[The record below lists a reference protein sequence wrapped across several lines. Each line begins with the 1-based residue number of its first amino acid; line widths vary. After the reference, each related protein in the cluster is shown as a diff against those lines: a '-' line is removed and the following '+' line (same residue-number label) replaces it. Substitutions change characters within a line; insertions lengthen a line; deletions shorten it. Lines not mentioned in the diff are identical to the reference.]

1 MTDPSDRT
9 MQDAQLEAAISNW
22 EPRVIANGVDPNDYR
37 RIVAA
42 IGSWAEWLPAW
53 EQHGDTLVGWAIE
66 AERLGRDQTAG
77 ELWRRAASSYHFGKF
92 VWIVDLELH
101 ARSTKKAAAALTNAL
116 RLLDPSALRLEI
128 PFDGAQLIATYRRP
142 APLLGSGSAQAESAD
157 SGSEMP
163 LVVIVAGLD
172 STKEEF
178 FGTEE
183 IFHSRGLATLTL
195 DGPGQGEAGLSLPI
209 RPDFE
214 LPVAAALDYLDQR
227 AGLKHDRIGAIG
239 LSLGGYYV
247 SRVAAFE
254 PRIQAAVGVSGPYDF
269 SANWDAMPR
278 LTRATF
284 AHAARAGDDD
294 EARELAASFS
304 LAGVAE
310 KIEQPLLVITGDR
323 DRIVPWQ
330 QTKRIADEAPHATWC
345 LYQGGNHVVNNMP
358 YLYKTLAA
366 DWLRE
371 RLSFS
376 RRATGPARGAA
387 T

>member
-1 MTDPSDRT
+1 MTRRSDTT
-9 MQDAQLEAAISNW
+9 MQDSELEAAITNW

-42 IGSWAEWLPAW
+42 VGSWAEWLPAW
-53 EQHGDTLVGWAIE
+53 EKHGDTLVGLAIE
-66 AERLGRDQTAG
+66 AEQLGRDQTAG

-92 VWIVDLELH
+92 VWIVDLERH
-101 ARSTKKAAAALTNAL
+101 ARATKKAAAAFTNAL

-142 APLLGSGSAQAESAD
+142 APPLGSGSAETALEENA
-157 SGSEMP
+157 SEVP
-163 LVVIVAGLD
+163 LVLIIAGLD

-195 DGPGQGEAGLSLPI
+195 DGPGQGEVGLSLPI

-214 LPVAAALDYLDQR
+214 LPVAAALDYLDQHTDS
-227 AGLKHDRIGAIG
+227 KHTRIGAVG

-247 SRVAAFE
+247 ARVAAFE
-254 PRIQAAVGVSGPYDF
+254 RRIQAAAGVSGPYDF
-269 SANWDAMPR
+269 SANWEGMPQ

-284 AHAARAGDDD
+284 AHASRAGDDD
-294 EARELAASFS
+294 QARELAASFS
-304 LAGVAE
+304 LDGVAE
-310 KIEQPLLVITGDR
+310 KIAQPLLVITGDR

-330 QTKRIADEAPHATWC
+330 QTKRIADAAPHATWC
-345 LYQGGNHVVNNMP
+345 LYEGGNHVVNNMP
-358 YLYKTLAA
+358 YLYKTLVA

-371 RLSFS
+371 RLSLS
-376 RRATGPARGAA
+376 S
-387 T
+387 